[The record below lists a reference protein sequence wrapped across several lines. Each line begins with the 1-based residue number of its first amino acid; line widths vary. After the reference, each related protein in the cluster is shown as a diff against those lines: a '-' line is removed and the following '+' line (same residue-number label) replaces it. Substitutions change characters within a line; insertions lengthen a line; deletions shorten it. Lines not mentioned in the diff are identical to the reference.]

1 MQKSKQNLA
10 KSIGEIKDR
19 CSAINWIQAQS
30 ASYHPSLRLKLYY
43 SKMALSLVMT
53 LKLQLQRNYGVLKA
67 QKERGIESHMDDE
80 YVNANQRDPTILI
93 TIFVASPPVI
103 LVNFCSRVKRQAIS

>member
-1 MQKSKQNLA
+1 MMENLSLDLVFEILNRLPVKSFLQCRRVSKIWRNLLGKSKT
-10 KSIGEIKDR
+10 
-19 CSAINWIQAQS
+19 AINWIQAQS

-67 QKERGIESHMDDE
+67 QKELHRQIDLEDVIAES
-80 YVNANQRDPTILI
+80 LI
-93 TIFVASPPVI
+93 WMMSM
-103 LVNFCSRVKRQAIS
+103 